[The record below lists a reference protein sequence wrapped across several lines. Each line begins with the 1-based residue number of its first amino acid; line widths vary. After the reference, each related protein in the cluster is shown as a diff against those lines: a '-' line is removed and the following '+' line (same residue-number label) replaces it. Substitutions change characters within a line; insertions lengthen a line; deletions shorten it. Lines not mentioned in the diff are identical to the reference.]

1 VRISEVY
8 FPETIAETLEL
19 LHANPELQLMAGGT
33 EIVGTQPTRSIALER
48 QVASIVKIKEL
59 RKTVRT
65 EQFLELGSCTT
76 LTGLRSLAS
85 GTLPEPLYE
94 VIGGIAN
101 HGIRNTATI
110 GGNLCCK
117 TRFMDLWPVLACLDA
132 QIELRSMAG
141 TRWAGV
147 SHLCGDDGTPRF
159 PPATLMSRIRIPLFT
174 YNFIFVRSMGGNA
187 LPGPDTATFACMANL
202 GRDKIEDFRLVFS
215 GTKAFRLKEHEMS
228 IDGKR
233 HGLKGRELQSMVD
246 FYTEAFAS
254 QDWYDQRLFA
264 SLAQEAFERLCS

>member
-1 VRISEVY
+1 VLISEIY

-19 LHANPELQLMAGGT
+19 LRANPELQLMAGGT
-33 EIVGTQPTRSIALER
+33 EIVGTQPTRSISLER
-48 QVASIVKIKEL
+48 QVASIFRIKEL

-76 LTGLRSLAS
+76 LTGLRALAS

-101 HGIRNTATI
+101 HGIRNLATI

-117 TRFMDLWPVLACLDA
+117 GRFMDLWPVLTCLDA
-132 QIELRSMAG
+132 QIELRSSSG

-147 SHLCGDDGTPRF
+147 SHLCGEDGSPRF

-202 GRDKIEDFRLVFS
+202 GRDKIEDFRLVFA
-215 GTKAFRLKEHEMS
+215 GTKAFRLKEHEMA

-233 HGLKGRELQSMVD
+233 RRLKGKELQALVD
-246 FYTEAFAS
+246 YYTEAFSS
-254 QDWYDQRLFA
+254 QNWFDQALFA
-264 SLAQEAFERLCS
+264 SLTQEAFERLCS